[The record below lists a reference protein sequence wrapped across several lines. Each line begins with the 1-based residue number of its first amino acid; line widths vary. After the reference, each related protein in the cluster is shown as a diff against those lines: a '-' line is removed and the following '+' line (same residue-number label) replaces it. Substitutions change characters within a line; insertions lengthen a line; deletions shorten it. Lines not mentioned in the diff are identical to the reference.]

1 MASSHPPD
9 LKKMA
14 ANDDVKGL
22 IGALAYPK
30 GGSLPSDAARVLGR
44 IGDPRA
50 VEPLIAAAKGV
61 KDRGS
66 SLWVAAV
73 NALGRIGD
81 ERAVEAL
88 IGMLK
93 DPECA
98 PGSEEQK
105 TVFAALLQSGKLT
118 GKRIDEITASL
129 MAPYRTDMQ
138 PILEKYEAMTK
149 STRPGS
155 SGAKRVKKYHI
166 KMYYEKYQSK
176 SLESL
181 TSILFNSFKSNSEH
195 MACCLALGKTAGGEA
210 KEVLG
215 SVFSRQFHRN
225 DLALISHGHHVCGI
239 AADILKRLGPPAP
252 DSLIEAM
259 DAPGRFRES
268 DQRVVDE
275 LLVAVGGADLGQ
287 RLDDFLKRYG
297 SSKKNPRTSPA
308 KLRERIQRM
317 KMKLATA
324 GRGTP

>member
-9 LKKMA
+9 FKKMA

-22 IGALAYPK
+22 IGVLTYPK
-30 GGSLPSDAARVLGR
+30 GGGVQADAARVLGR

-50 VEPLIAAAKGV
+50 VEPLIAAVKGV

-93 DPECA
+93 NPECA

-138 PILEKYEAMTK
+138 PILEKYEAMKK

-155 SGAKRVKKYHI
+155 YNVKQVKKYHI

-195 MACCLALGKTAGGEA
+195 MACCLALGKTATAEA
-210 KEVLG
+210 REVLG

-225 DLALISHGHHVCGI
+225 DQALISHGHHVCGI

-252 DSLIEAM
+252 ESLIEAM
-259 DAPGRFRES
+259 DAPGRYRES
-268 DQRVVDE
+268 DQRVVDG
-275 LLVAVGGADLGQ
+275 LLIAIGGADLGE
-287 RLDDFLKRYG
+287 RLEVFLKRYG
-297 SSKKNPRTSPA
+297 SSKKNPRTSLA
-308 KLRERIQRM
+308 KLRERARRIQ
-317 KMKLATA
+317 AEVAIA